1 MDKVLFYPDRF
12 EVNYVNIHSEL
23 IKQRFGMD
31 LSRFLSMP
39 EDLDR
44 KKLNAP

>member
-12 EVNYVNIHSEL
+12 EVNYANIHSEL
-23 IKQRFGMD
+23 IKQFGMD

-44 KKLNAP
+44 KKSNAP